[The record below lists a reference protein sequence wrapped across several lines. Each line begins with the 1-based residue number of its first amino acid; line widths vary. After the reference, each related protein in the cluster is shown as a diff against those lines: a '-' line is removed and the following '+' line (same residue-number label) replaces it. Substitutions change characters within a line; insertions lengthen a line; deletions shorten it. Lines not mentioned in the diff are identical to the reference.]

1 MNTRFMIR
9 RDLSAVLEIED
20 ASFEFP
26 WGVND
31 FLGVLRAR
39 NGFGLVVEDRRQVIG
54 YAAYETHRC
63 RLQLLSFAV
72 AHEHRRRG
80 AGTML
85 LKRLTGRLSANRR
98 NRITCEV
105 RETNLPALQFL
116 KSQGWKAYDVLRGFY
131 RDSDEDAYAMR
142 YRCTENAKVI
152 SR

>member
-9 RDLSAVLEIED
+9 RDLPAVLEIED

-31 FLGVLRAR
+31 FLGVLRER
-39 NGFGLVVEDRRQVIG
+39 NCIGLIAEDRNKVIG
-54 YAAYETHRC
+54 YAVYEIHRC

-72 AHEHRRRG
+72 APEHRRRG

-85 LKRLTGRLSANRR
+85 LKRLTGRLSAKRR

-105 RETNLPALQFL
+105 RETNLTALNFL

-142 YRCTENAKVI
+142 FRCTENSEVI